1 MQKAIFLLMTL
12 LLARISYGQEEALSY
27 IIKGNQKLELGDN
40 GGAIVDFTRAIKLD
54 PKSANIKLAYYF
66 EGMQKLI

>member
-40 GGAIVDFTRAIKLD
+40 GEQL
-54 PKSANIKLAYYF
+54 
-66 EGMQKLI
+66 LILHEPLS